1 MSTIIIQ
8 GLKSNRLI
16 TQGYAAAPIVHI
28 YSSSA
33 ITTSR
38 TIVKSTGAPDRTIKD
53 SSGEVD

>member
-8 GLKSNRLI
+8 GLKSNKLI

-38 TIVKSTGAPDRTIKD
+38 TIVKSTG
-53 SSGEVD
+53 EVD